1 VQGGVQ
7 LPLPGVTQ
15 GNQSF
20 FVWFPMHSDHA
31 YAYEQATLQGS
42 IILPRST
49 KCLWVAQGLVLYRK
63 LARASV
69 SLPTRATEVA
79 NVAAAINQCDL
90 ERCEDI
96 ASQCHCFLKEVLL
109 LV

>member
-1 VQGGVQ
+1 MV
-7 LPLPGVTQ
+7 
-15 GNQSF
+15 S
-20 FVWFPMHSDHA
+20 
-31 YAYEQATLQGS
+31 YAVS

-49 KCLWVAQGLVLYRK
+49 KCLWVPQGLVLYRK
-63 LARASV
+63 VARASV

-79 NVAAAINQCDL
+79 NVAAAINQCDS

-109 LV
+109 LRLFV